1 MNLKQFVNN
10 CYFPNIYRFT
20 QMQVLAG
27 FSMFL
32 CIVMTLVCY
41 VSKIMSEP
49 RRRKIFGNN
58 ERYQPPREHED

>member
-1 MNLKQFVNN
+1 
-10 CYFPNIYRFT
+10 
-20 QMQVLAG
+20 MQVLAG